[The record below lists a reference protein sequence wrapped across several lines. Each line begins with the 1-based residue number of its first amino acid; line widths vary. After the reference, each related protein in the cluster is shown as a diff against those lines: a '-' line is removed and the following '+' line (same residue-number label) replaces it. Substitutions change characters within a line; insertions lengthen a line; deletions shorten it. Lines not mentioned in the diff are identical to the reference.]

1 MVLPQILLLQVF
13 YKINYMQSNPYY
25 NAINAPVSP
34 NLGQTPTGGT
44 PAEEVTLQPTNLLQS
59 LLMSLSGRKPDY
71 TLDVNTGDKPQTE
84 KKDNKLWWIVGG
96 IAAYTVVVGGIALS
110 LHKKTGKK

>member
-1 MVLPQILLLQVF
+1 MNAL
-13 YKINYMQSNPYY
+13 PYY
-25 NAINAPVSP
+25 NAINAPGSP
-34 NLGQTPTGGT
+34 NIGQTPTGGD
-44 PAEEVTLQPTNLLQS
+44 PAEEVTLQPSNLLQS

-84 KKDNKLWWIVGG
+84 KTSSKLWWIVGG
-96 IAAYTVVVGGIALS
+96 IAAYTIVVGGIALS